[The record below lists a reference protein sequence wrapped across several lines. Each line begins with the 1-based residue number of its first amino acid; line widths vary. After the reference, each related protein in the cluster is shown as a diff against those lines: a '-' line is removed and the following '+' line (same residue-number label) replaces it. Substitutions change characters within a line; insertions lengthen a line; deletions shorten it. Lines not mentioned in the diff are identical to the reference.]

1 MPVDFLSGTENQTFS
16 VNSSSANHFL
26 VLTCKGKPVF
36 TQGGNDILTGTSGN
50 DILSG
55 GFGDDLIIGGTGGTD
70 TVFGGPG
77 KDVFRI
83 AKGGTLEI
91 RDFRDG
97 TDMIQ
102 LDSSIVSRQKDIKF
116 GYNAFT
122 KTATFK
128 LDNKVLATVY
138 GKTASD
144 FSYAISSDGVSN
156 VYI

>member
-1 MPVDFLSGTENQTFS
+1 MSGS
-16 VNSSSANHFL
+16 Y
-26 VLTCKGKPVF
+26 VF

-102 LDSSIVSRQKDIKF
+102 LDKSIVSRQKDIKLAF
-116 GYNAFT
+116 NGFT
-122 KTATFK
+122 KSTSFT
-128 LDNKVLATVY
+128 LDSKVIATVY
-138 GKTASD
+138 GKQPTD